1 MGKYYTL
8 KWNLLSVL
16 AIVLASL
23 TTKAQVSSYLYS
35 QTSTTYTA
43 ITSSDSLG
51 TATSDDQRYV
61 DPAVPAGG
69 TATTGV
75 GFPIGFNFVF
85 NSDTFDRIAINNN
98 GWISFGKSSLTPSV
112 NNAST
117 SAYTPLSSTTTIT
130 PSLLRNRIAVVGRDL
145 QAQAGASIRYK
156 VLGASPNQVYVLQWE
171 NFKRYGTTG
180 TGDTL
185 NFQLRLYETTNVVEV
200 VFGNMKF
207 GTGTST
213 TTSAPHVGLGGSVAT
228 DFNNR
233 TTTTDWNNTA
243 AGGANNVGCAVNTG
257 VVYPVSGTVFKWT
270 PATCFAPTSVSVSP
284 VGTDTAVVNWLLP
297 TQVTPQNFQW
307 VVVPQ
312 GNNPSTGIVAS
323 GFVAGTA
330 TSVTVNGL
338 TSASSYTVYVRS
350 VCSAGDSSNYTTA
363 VNFSTQCPAQFTAPY
378 CQNFEN
384 AGLIPNC
391 WSQGVGNAEP
401 WRFANTGSGN
411 HIGNNG
417 VITGTTSSNGYF
429 AWVDDSSPNSLN
441 TTLESPSI
449 DVSGL
454 TNPLLQFYML
464 SNNEGFSNVFFRVAV
479 FDGSVWHD
487 SVYTHNTNTV
497 GGWELMSVPLN
508 GFTFSGPLKLR
519 FIVNESNGT
528 DFYDDVAIDDICVF
542 EAPACP
548 APTAASVGTVTDVT
562 ASINWSAT
570 GAGTN
575 VEYGPAGF
583 TPGTG
588 TTIHGVSS
596 PYTIIGLTPQ
606 TAYSV
611 YLTDSCS
618 GGALSSATG
627 PLNFTTL
634 CSPYPYPGDS
644 YVGAIVVNSYPFN
657 DTVSTTDPCYTDAS
671 PLRAGT
677 DVFYRIVADSC
688 ASQITFSLCGSDF
701 DTYLYIRDSANTTTL
716 FSNDDFCSLQSEI
729 TFSPAPGAT
738 YIAIAEPYSSGT
750 TGTFVVN
757 VSQVTGAPTATTSFT
772 SPSCA
777 GIADGSAGVA
787 VNSFAIQPVTY
798 LWSNGGTNDTIA
810 NISSGTYYVTVTT
823 ACGTVVD
830 SVVIPAAF
838 NASVTTTSA
847 VSCNGGNDGAIDVTI
862 TSGTQPYTFVWSNGA
877 LTEDISNLVA
887 GTYCLTVTENGGCSA
902 TVCGVVSE
910 PAAIA
915 IAGNVDSALCAGS
928 SDGEIDLTVT
938 GGTQNVVN
946 AQLSTIFSGG
956 NGCTAGNMFNLQAA
970 ATVDLTQFDINI
982 ATGNYPVSIYYKTGT
997 YLGFETTAAAWTQ
1010 IYSGNVTGLGNGV
1023 PTPVVLPSAFNL
1035 PAGQYAFYVDADVDY
1050 TNQAVGT
1057 AYSTP
1062 ELTLTVGVGLCT
1074 AFSGT
1079 VNVGRA
1085 WNGNIHYTKTD
1096 GYDFLWSN
1104 GDTTEDVSG
1113 LAAGVY
1119 SVTITDYN
1127 SCTATQSF
1135 TVSEPLPILPSLD
1148 SLVNVSCNGGTNGA
1162 VYITVA
1168 GGTTPYSFSWSNGS
1182 TSEDLVGVGAGIY
1195 TGTITDANG
1204 CTFVSPQVPITE
1216 PTAIAISVDSVT
1228 NVTCNAAANGAVD
1241 VSVSGGTPG
1250 YSYLWSN
1257 SAITE
1262 DLSGLSGGSF
1272 TLTVTDN
1279 NGCTAVGSSANVVE
1293 PAALTVFLD
1302 SVLNNVCNGDNHGNS
1317 YVTADGGTTP
1327 YTFNWS
1333 NNSTNEDLT
1342 QVAAGNYSLTVTDA
1356 NGCSAGPLFA
1366 TITEPAVVTIAL
1378 DSVWNVLCNG
1388 DSNAAVY
1395 VTVSGG
1401 TGSYT
1406 YNWNTGSTSED
1417 ITSLAA
1423 GTYDL
1428 TATDVNGCTASF
1440 SQAVT
1445 EPTALNPSVDSI
1457 VNVACFGA
1465 STGGIYISVT
1475 GGTTPYSFSWSN
1487 GGSNE
1492 DLVGIPAGS
1501 YIGTLTDANGCVSIS
1516 PALAVTGPSAA
1527 LSASSVATNQIQ
1539 GGAQG
1544 SVNLSVSGGTSPYS
1558 YNWSNGA
1565 TTEDLSSVAAG
1576 IYTCTITDANGC
1588 TVTQKD
1594 TVDLIIGIENVV
1606 AAYAVNLY
1614 PNPTQNNVTVDVTL
1628 PVAADVTV
1636 MVYSVE
1642 GKLISSME
1650 EKQIANAKF
1659 TFSFM
1664 DEAEGVYFARIMVD
1678 GNVSTHRIV
1687 VTR

>member
-16 AIVLASL
+16 AMVLASL
-23 TTKAQVSSYLYS
+23 TTKAQVSAYTFS
-35 QTSTTYTA
+35 QTSTTYSA
-43 ITSSDSLG
+43 ISSPDSLG
-51 TATSDDQRYV
+51 TATADDQRYV

-69 TATTGV
+69 TVTTGV

-117 SAYTPLSSTTTIT
+117 SAYTPLSSTSAIT
-130 PSLLRNRIAVVGRDL
+130 PTSLRNRFAPFGRDL
-145 QAQAGASIRYK
+145 QAQPGASIRYK
-156 VLGASPNQVYVLQWE
+156 VQGASPNQVYTLQWE
-171 NFKRYGTTG
+171 NYKRYGTTG
-180 TGDTL
+180 TGDAL
-185 NFQLRLYETTNVVEV
+185 NFQIKLYETTNVIEV
-200 VFGNMKF
+200 VYGNMNF
-207 GTGTST
+207 GTTVST
-213 TTSAPHVGLGGSVAT
+213 ATHVGLGGAVAT

-233 TTTTDWNNTA
+233 TTTTDWNSTI
-243 AGGANNVGCAVNTG
+243 AGATNAVGCSVGSSIVVPVN
-257 VVYPVSGTVFKWT
+257 GTVFRWT
-270 PATCFAPTSVSVSP
+270 PASCYAPTSVTVTNI
-284 VGTDTAVVNWLLP
+284 GTDTATLNWILP
-297 TQVTPQNFQW
+297 TQGTPQNFQW
-307 VVVPQ
+307 IVVPQ
-312 GNNPSTGIVAS
+312 GNGPTVGVVATGVVS
-323 GFVAGTA
+323 PVTS
-330 TSVTVNGL
+330 SVTAAGL
-338 TSASSYTVYVRS
+338 TPASSYTVYVRS
-350 VCSAGDSSNYTTA
+350 ICGTGDTSNYTTP
-363 VNFSTQCPAQFTAPY
+363 VNFTTNCVTFTAPY

-391 WSQGVGNAEP
+391 WAQGTGNAEP

-449 DVSGL
+449 DLSSL
-454 TNPLLQFYML
+454 TNPLLQFYLL
-464 SNNEGFSNVFFRVAV
+464 SNNEGFTNVFFRVALY
-479 FDGSVWHD
+479 DGTVWYD

-497 GGWELMSVPLN
+497 GGWELISVPLS
-508 GFTFSGPLKLR
+508 GYTFSGPAKVR

-528 DFYDDVAIDDICVF
+528 DFYDDVAIDDVCLIETPTC
-542 EAPACP
+542 AS
-548 APTAASVGTVTDVT
+548 PTALSVNSATDV
-562 ASINWSAT
+562 SAT
-570 GAGTN
+570 VSWIASGISSN
-575 VEYGPAGF
+575 IEYGPAGF

-588 TTIHGVSS
+588 TVAHGVSS
-596 PYTIIGLTPQ
+596 PYTITGLSPQ
-606 TAYSV
+606 TAYSFYV
-611 YLTDSCS
+611 TDSCTGGFLSTAS
-618 GGALSSATG
+618 G
-627 PLNFTTL
+627 PVNFNTL

-644 YVGAIVVNSYPFN
+644 YVGAILVNSYPFN
-657 DTVSTTDPCYTDAS
+657 DSVSTTDPCYTDAS
-671 PLRAGT
+671 NLRAGA

-688 ASQITFSLCGSDF
+688 ASEITFSLCGSSF

-716 FSNDDFCSLQSEI
+716 FSNDDLCSLQSEI
-729 TFSPAPGAT
+729 TFSPSPGAT
-738 YIAIAEPYSSGT
+738 YIAILEPYSSGA

-838 NASVTTTSA
+838 NASVTSTSA
-847 VSCNGGNDGAIDVTI
+847 VSCNGGNDGSIDITI
-862 TSGTQPYTFVWSNGA
+862 TSGTQPYTFVWNNGA
-877 LTEDISNLVA
+877 STEDISNLAA

-928 SDGEIDLTVT
+928 SDGEIDITVT
-938 GGTQNVVN
+938 GGTQNVGN

-956 NGCTAGNMFNLQAA
+956 NGCTAGNMFDLQAA
-970 ATVDLTQFDINI
+970 TTVDLTQFDINI
-982 ATGNYPVSIYYKTGT
+982 AIGNYPVSIYYKTGT
-997 YLGFETTAAAWTQ
+997 YQGFETTAAAWTQ
-1010 IYSGNVTGLGNGV
+1010 IYSGNVTGLGNGG

-1035 PAGQYAFYVDADVDY
+1035 PAGQYAFYVNADVDY

-1057 AYSTP
+1057 TYSTP

-1074 AFSGT
+1074 AFSGAI
-1079 VNVGRA
+1079 NVGRA

-1119 SVTITDYN
+1119 SVTITDNN

-1135 TVSEPLPILPSLD
+1135 TVFEPLPILPSLD
-1148 SLVNVSCNGGTNGA
+1148 SLVSVSCNGGSNGA

-1216 PTAIAISVDSVT
+1216 PAAIVVSVDSVT

-1250 YSYLWSN
+1250 YSYLWTN

-1279 NGCTAVGSSANVVE
+1279 NGCTVASNSATVAE
-1293 PAALTVFLD
+1293 PAALTVLLD
-1302 SVLNNVCNGDNHGNS
+1302 SVVNNICNGDNHGNA

-1333 NNSTNEDLT
+1333 DNSTNEDLT

-1356 NGCSAGPLFA
+1356 NGCSAGPLSA
-1366 TITEPAVVTIAL
+1366 TITEPAVVAIAL

-1401 TGSYT
+1401 TGSYS

-1417 ITSLAA
+1417 ITLLAA

-1440 SQAVT
+1440 GQAVT
-1445 EPTALNPSVDSI
+1445 EPTALSPSVDSI

-1465 STGGIYISVT
+1465 STGSIYISVT

-1487 GGSNE
+1487 GGTNE

-1501 YIGTLTDANGCVSIS
+1501 YTGTLTDANGCVSIS
-1516 PALAVTGPSAA
+1516 PALAVAEPSAA